1 MIFAFPV
8 MLFLAVIWVLTLL
21 AWIEGFRTMAAAAES
36 KDDIR
41 QRVLPPM
48 LLLTAPIAI
57 VFGFFLLRL
66 VHVASPALPGRMAII
81 GAASALAALITS
93 IRAPR
98 GFRALALSA
107 SIAWL
112 ACFGLALMAVFALSG
127 LR

>member
-8 MLFLAVIWVLTLL
+8 MLLLAVIWVLTLL
-21 AWIEGFRTMAAAAES
+21 AWIEGFRTMAAAAKS
-36 KDDIR
+36 KDDVR

-48 LLLTAPIAI
+48 LLLAAPIAL

-66 VHVASPALPGRMAII
+66 VHVVSPALPGRMAII
-81 GAASALAALITS
+81 GAVSALGALLTS

-98 GFRALALSA
+98 GFRGLAIA
-107 SIAWL
+107 AATAWL
-112 ACFGLALMAVFALSG
+112 VCFELALMALFALSG

>member
-48 LLLTAPIAI
+48 LLLAAPIAI
-57 VFGFFLLRL
+57 LFGFFLLRL
-66 VHVASPALPGRMAII
+66 GHVVSPALPGRMAII
-81 GAASALAALITS
+81 GAASAFAALLTS

-98 GFRALALSA
+98 GFRGLAIA
-107 SIAWL
+107 AAMAWL
-112 ACFGLALMAVFALSG
+112 FCFGFALVLLFSLSR